1 MCITTH
7 ETRSYMHEFMYTAS
21 IAEFRQQ
28 TVYNTKFV
36 LFQIRVFY
44 FPKRVISFWLFKDLV
59 NSSLDNF
66 SLLKYHYTFLIEV
79 SLHCSSFL
87 NQHDPSQI

>member
-1 MCITTH
+1 
-7 ETRSYMHEFMYTAS
+7 MHEFMYTVS
-21 IAEFRQQ
+21 LAEFRQQ

-36 LFQIRVFY
+36 VFQIKVFY
-44 FPKRVISFWLFKDLV
+44 FPKKVMSFWLLKTFV
-59 NSSLDNF
+59 NSSLDNL
-66 SLLKYHYTFLIEV
+66 SLLNNTFLFFTNNTFLIEM